1 MKHWQ
6 ETSQLL
12 TTAARLAAAGRRSA
26 LATVV
31 RISGSAYRRPGAK
44 LLVTADGEMCG
55 SVSGGCLEADV
66 RENALQVIRDG
77 TPRLLHYDTG
87 SDDTTVW
94 GLGMGCNGAVDVFVQ
109 PAAGDSLEIAAVLE
123 LLGGDRPFTIATVI
137 EGPALGSRRVTV
149 GEAPGPEAGVFV
161 DVFDPPPRLFI
172 CGAGDDSI
180 PLAATA
186 TGVGF
191 RVTVLDHRAGYLAP
205 ERFVAGVELRT
216 ARPDEGFG
224 APSPGADGFVVIKTH
239 SLAHDRNWLRR
250 ALETEAGYIG
260 LLGPRPRVERLIE
273 ESGASGSDRVYGPVG
288 LDLAAEGA
296 EQIALSI
303 VAELMAVRAARTPRH
318 LREKESAIHAR

>member
-12 TTAARLAAAGRRSA
+12 TTAARLAGAGQRAA

-44 LLVTADGEMCG
+44 LLVAADGQMCG

-66 RENALQVIRDG
+66 RENALHVIRDG

-109 PAAGDSLEIAAVLE
+109 PAEGGSPDNATVLE
-123 LLGGDRPFTIATVI
+123 LLRGDRPFAISTVI
-137 EGPALGSRRVTV
+137 EGPGLGSRRVTV
-149 GEAPGPEAGVFV
+149 GEAPSPEPGVFV
-161 DVFDPPPRLFI
+161 EAFVPPPRLFI

-180 PLAATA
+180 PLAAFA
-186 TGVGF
+186 TEVGF
-191 RVTVLDHRAGYLAP
+191 RVTLLDHRAGYLTL
-205 ERFVAGVELRT
+205 ERFSPGVELRT
-216 ARPDEGFG
+216 ARSDQGFG
-224 APSPGADGFVVIKTH
+224 TPAPGANGYVVIKTH
-239 SLAHDRNWLRR
+239 SLAHDRTWLRR
-250 ALETEAGYIG
+250 ALDSEAGYIG

-273 ESGASGSDRVYGPVG
+273 EAGTSSGDRVFGPVG

-303 VAELMAVRAARTPRH
+303 VAELMAVRAARVPRH